1 MSRVFPHFC
10 SQAFNLF
17 DQDGDG
23 MVTTEELRKLIGQ
36 VGGDMSEGEA
46 KGIIS
51 KVKEL
56 SSAKLR

>member
-1 MSRVFPHFC
+1 M
-10 SQAFNLF
+10 QAFNLF

-56 SSAKLR
+56 RSAKLRYVLN